1 MVERFFSLK
10 TDKLSINRAN
20 IQYLFSITNGFKWI
34 LINFIEIKNM
44 FPKIIKLILA
54 LASLGYAGYQFYE
67 NYIGNGIFLSL
78 LSAVFVLI
86 YFKNE
91 IIFLAFLRLRKQ
103 DFNGTEK
110 WLSKIKNPSR
120 SLVQKQQGYFYY
132 LQGIIQSQNNLT
144 IAEKYF
150 KKAIQL
156 GLSMNHD
163 LAMAKMSLAG
173 ILMQKRRK
181 REATLLL
188 SEAKK
193 LDKHN
198 MLTEQMRMM
207 QQQMKKI

>member
-1 MVERFFSLK
+1 MVERFFSLL
-10 TDKLSINRAN
+10 TDKLSINAPN

-54 LASLGYAGYQFYE
+54 VASVGYASYQFYE

-78 LSAVFVLI
+78 LSAVFVLL